1 MMENLFSFICFAFVA
16 SITPGPTNFLILS
29 QSSRLGL
36 GKTFPIVVSAS
47 IGAAALVC
55 LTGIGVGKALLAY
68 PFVKEMMGWLGVLW
82 LTKLA
87 WQIASQPVKETDN
100 SSSDLPT
107 LGVVGGFLM
116 QAVNPKAWLMAVAVI
131 SVYAT
136 SDAHY
141 FWNVSYLSAVSGDC
155 DSLSDSL
162 GIGWPLGGIIDPQAD
177 ACDLAEPRHGRD
189 LAGLCMVCDTE
200 SVGVK

>member
-141 FWNVSYLSAVSGDC
+141 FWNVSYLSAVFLVIAILCLTVWALAGRLAG
-155 DSLSDSL
+155 SLIRKPTHVIWL
-162 GIGWPLGGIIDPQAD
+162 NRVMGGILLVSAWS
-177 ACDLAEPRHGRD
+177 ATLN
-189 LAGLCMVCDTE
+189 L
-200 SVGVK
+200 SV

>member
-1 MMENLFSFICFAFVA
+1 MENLFSFICFAFVA

-131 SVYAT
+131 SVYVT

-141 FWNVSYLSAVSGDC
+141 FWNVSYLSAVFLVIAILC
-155 DSLSDSL
+155 LTV
-162 GIGWPLGGIIDPQAD
+162 WA
-177 ACDLAEPRHGRD
+177 
-189 LAGLCMVCDTE
+189 LAGRLAGSLIRKPMHVIWLNRVMGWILLVSAWSATLNL
-200 SVGVK
+200 SV